1 MENEL
6 STYKVEIER
15 RFQASLLKSYVF
27 PIKRKKTSEI
37 VLTGQGK
44 SPKDL

>member
-6 STYKVEIER
+6 STYKVEIEK

-27 PIKRKKTSEI
+27 PLKRKKTSEI
-37 VLTGQGK
+37 VLAVQGK
-44 SPKDL
+44 SPKNL